1 MYKKTIIVT
10 LVLILSIL
18 NYSIYQK
25 EHQLKNATTVIL
37 PLAPVDPRSMMQ
49 GDYMRLNY
57 ALSREVRRELS
68 IKRDMPK
75 EGFVIVH
82 LNDKHIASFMKL
94 YEGEKLNPNEL
105 KLPFK
110 VKNYNQVSFG
120 GNTFFF
126 QEGNEEKYQKAKYGL
141 FKLSGE
147 SMILQ
152 SLLDENLTVI
162 D

>member
-1 MYKKTIIVT
+1 MHKKIIIST
-10 LVLILSIL
+10 LVIILVIF
-18 NYSIYQK
+18 NYSIYKK
-25 EHQLKNATTVIL
+25 EHQLKNGITVIL

-57 ALSREVRRELS
+57 ALSRDISAKLS
-68 IKRDMPK
+68 INKDIPK
-75 EGFVIVH
+75 QGFVIVH
-82 LNDKHIASFMKL
+82 LDDKHIASFMKL
-94 YEGEKLNPNEL
+94 YEGEKLKQDEL

-110 VKNYNQVSFG
+110 VRNYNQVSFA

-126 QEGNEEKYQKAKYGL
+126 EEGSGEKYQKAKYGL

-152 SLLDENLTVI
+152 SLLDENLTKL
-162 D
+162 